1 MDAVSISSQST
12 SGQTKAE
19 LSNCPA
25 KLPVDRV
32 GLKEKN
38 IRRDRRILSDSGGDS
53 ASDSVQHCSRGVL
66 RSPGGRR
73 VEIHGDE
80 TGTDRYAV
88 FM

>member
-1 MDAVSISSQST
+1 MSISSQST

-38 IRRDRRILSDSGGDS
+38 VRRYKDILWNSDGDLFRL
-53 ASDSVQHCSRGVL
+53 ALLERFSRL
-66 RSPGGRR
+66 PGGRR

-80 TGTDRYAV
+80 TGMDRYAV

>member
-38 IRRDRRILSDSGGDS
+38 SRRHEGMLSNSGGDS
-53 ASDSVQHCSRGVL
+53 ASDFVQHCSRDFP
-66 RSPGGRR
+66 RSSSGRR